1 MRVLVVSSMGL
12 GHLFPMVPTMW
23 ALRAAGHEV
32 LLLSTAAGAAAGAR
46 AGLPVVEAAPG
57 VDWEAELTPP
67 PGEVDL
73 LTRVASRFARMAD
86 LMSDGAVRQAAH
98 WRPDL
103 IVYELIDATGPL
115 LAAKFGIPCVHHGF
129 GITSVGPLFDRIR
142 DFLGAALDRHGVADL
157 ATPATTIDIAPPSLG
172 GDLGG
177 LRTRYVPYNGG
188 AVLPDWL
195 AAPRERPRIVV
206 TMGTVL
212 THLDDEPW
220 RSILT
225 AAKDTEAELLLAAG
239 SIDLSGLGELPPHT
253 RVLEY
258 LPLSALLPVSDALV
272 HHGGSGST
280 LTALACGVPQLVLPQ
295 GADQFYNGQRIAA
308 RGVGLTAEHEG
319 VSAGQIHRLLHDAD
333 IGTAVTEVLAEL
345 AAMPSPAELVPALAA
360 IAQT

>member
-1 MRVLVVSSMGL
+1 MRVLAISSMGL
-12 GHLFPMVPTMW
+12 GHLFPMVPTLW

-32 LLLSTAAGAAAGAR
+32 LLLSSAAGATAGAN

-57 VDWEAELTPP
+57 VDWDAELADPEVP
-67 PGEVDL
+67 VDL
-73 LTRVASRFARMAD
+73 LTRVARRFARITE
-86 LMSDGAVRQAAH
+86 LISDEAARQVEF

-103 IVYELIDATGPL
+103 IVHELLDATGPL
-115 LAAKFGIPCVHHGF
+115 LAARYGIPCVHHGF
-129 GITSVGPLFDRIR
+129 GITSVGPLFDRMR
-142 DFLGAALDRHGVADL
+142 DFLGATMARHGVEQL

-177 LRTRYVPYNGG
+177 LRVRYVPYNGG

-195 AAPRERPRIVV
+195 ARPRERPRIVV

-212 THLDDEPW
+212 AMDDEPW
-220 RSILT
+220 RSIL
-225 AAKDTEAELLLAAG
+225 AAARDTGAELLLAAG
-239 SIDLSGLGELPPHT
+239 STSLAKLGELPPHT
-253 RVLEY
+253 RVIGY
-258 LPLSALLPVSDALV
+258 VPLSALLPVSEAVV

-280 LTALACGVPQLVLPQ
+280 LTALACGVPQLVVPQ

-308 RGVGLTAEHEG
+308 RGVGLTAEGTG
-319 VSAGQIHRLLHDAD
+319 VTAEQLHRLLHDQE
-333 IGTAVTEVLAEL
+333 IKTAIAEVRAEL